1 MEYVL
6 LIGGLI
12 VLVIAGEALVRGA
25 VGVAMK
31 FKIPTLVIGMTI
43 VSFGTSVPELLVSL
57 QAALDGHP
65 ELAIGNVIG
74 SNIANI
80 ALVLGLTTMILPIAV
95 KKSTPKIDWPIF
107 MVATILFFIF
117 ILNNKIEWYEGLIF
131 TLGLLGFNFFMF
143 WKASKENTSEDIEL
157 DIEKEQA
164 KP

>member
-12 VLVIAGEALVRGA
+12 ILIIAGELLVRGA

-31 FKIPTLVIGMTI
+31 FNIPTLVIGMTI

-74 SNIANI
+74 SNIANL
-80 ALVLGLTTMILPIAV
+80 ALVLGLTAIILPITV
-95 KKSTPKIDWPIF
+95 KRSTLRVDWPI
-107 MVATILFFIF
+107 MMAVTVLFYIF
-117 ILNNKIEWYEGLIF
+117 ILNKNIEWYEGLIF
-131 TLGLLGFNFFMF
+131 VLGIIGFNFFMF
-143 WKASKENTSEDIEL
+143 WKAKKKIL
-157 DIEKEQA
+157 KKI
-164 KP
+164 